1 MARLPIL
8 EYPDPRLRLRSLP
21 VEHFDEALHRL
32 VDDLF
37 DTLYDTPGI
46 GLSAPQTGAL
56 LRVLVT
62 DLSGTASDPHV
73 YVNPE
78 ILESGVP
85 GLVEES
91 CLSIPGVSGNVIRA
105 TRLTVRAMDRE
116 GVPFQRELEGMDA
129 VCMQHEVDHLEGRL
143 FIDRLSLF
151 RRIRLKASARLGA
164 ARGTTPEGARPSF

>member
-21 VEHFDEALHRL
+21 VETFDGSLHGL

-37 DTLYDTPGI
+37 DTLYDTTGI
-46 GLSAPQTGAL
+46 GLSAPQTGHR
-56 LRVLVT
+56 LRVFVM
-62 DLSGTASDPHV
+62 DLSGSCSDPGV

-91 CLSIPGVSGNVIRA
+91 CLSIPGVVGNVIRA
-105 TRLTVRAMDRE
+105 TRLVVQARDRD
-116 GVPFQRELEGMDA
+116 GLTFRRELEGMAA
-129 VCMQHEVDHLEGRL
+129 VCLQHEVDHLDGRL

-151 RRIRLKASARLGA
+151 RRIQLKTSARLGA
-164 ARGTTPEGARPSF
+164 ARGTTPAGSHPHF